1 MTISARRFE
10 GKTVFVTGA
19 GRGQGREHAI
29 TFAAEGANVVALD
42 LCTQIASVQYP
53 LATRE
58 DLAETEGMVR
68 AQGGDVLAVVAD
80 VRDEEQMRDAVESTI
95 AKFGSIDVVVANAG
109 ICPITGDEAQS
120 LSAWHDA
127 IDVLLTGSMLTLR
140 ATVPHLVSNE
150 GGGNAVLV
158 GSLASVRG
166 VAYLPSML
174 SPGELGYNA
183 AKHGIM
189 SLMKNHAIA
198 LGASGVRVN
207 AVLPGGVATP
217 MVENEFF
224 AKFAETVPD
233 GWMAKVLGGDSLIP
247 AEDIAGAVRWLA
259 SDEARFVT
267 GHAILVDGGAHL
279 I

>member
-10 GKTVFVTGA
+10 GKTVFITGA
-19 GRGQGREHAI
+19 GRGMGREHAVS
-29 TFAAEGANVVALD
+29 FASEGANVVAVD
-42 LCTQIASVQYP
+42 LCAQISSVAYP

-58 DLAETEGMVR
+58 DLAETESLVR
-68 AQGGDVLAVVAD
+68 AQGGDVMAAVAD
-80 VRDEEQMRDAVESTI
+80 VRDEGQMRGAVESAI
-95 AKFGSIDVVVANAG
+95 ARFGSIDVVVANAG
-109 ICPITGDEAQS
+109 ICPITGDQAQL

-127 IDVLLTGSMLTLR
+127 IDVMLTGSMVTLR
-140 ATVPHLVSNE
+140 VTVPHLLSNE
-150 GGGNAVLV
+150 GGGNAILI
-158 GSLASVRG
+158 GSLASLRG

-174 SPGELGYNA
+174 SPGELGYNV
-183 AKHGIM
+183 AKHGVM

-198 LGASGVRVN
+198 LGASGIRVN

-233 GWMAKVLGGDSLIP
+233 GWMAKVLGGGALIQP
-247 AEDIAGAVRWLA
+247 EDISGAVRWLA

-267 GHAILVDGGAHL
+267 GHAIVVDGGAHL

>member
-1 MTISARRFE
+1 MATSTSRFE
-10 GKTVFVTGA
+10 GKTVFITGA
-19 GRGQGREHAI
+19 GRGQGREHAVS
-29 TFAAEGANVVALD
+29 FAAEGANIVALD
-42 LCTQIASVQYP
+42 LCDQIPSVQYP
-53 LATRE
+53 LSTRE
-58 DLAETEGMVR
+58 DLAETEALVR
-68 AQGGDVLAVVAD
+68 AQGRECLAVVAD
-80 VRDEEQMRDAVESTI
+80 VRDQNQMRGAVESAI
-95 AKFGSIDVVVANAG
+95 SRFGSIDVVIANAG
-109 ICPITGDEAQS
+109 ICPMTGDEAQS
-120 LSAWHDA
+120 LSAWSDA
-127 IDVLLTGSMLTLR
+127 IDVVLTGTMMTLR
-140 ATVPHLVSNE
+140 VTVPHLVANDD
-150 GGGNAVLV
+150 GGTAVLI

-174 SPGELGYNA
+174 TPGELGYNA
-183 AKHGIM
+183 AKHGVM

-224 AKFAETVPD
+224 AKFAETAPD
-233 GWMAKVLGGDSLIP
+233 GWMGKVLGGDTLIQP
-247 AEDIAGAVRWLA
+247 GDISSAVRWLA